1 MSRVV
6 GFSLKLEGS
15 TATIAE
21 INKIEK
27 ALQGISE
34 QINSTKKLNLG
45 VLKPLFEGQE
55 QLSKAISET
64 NKVLSAQSKI
74 LSNLGTSKNVDSTIV
89 DNLQKTVTK
98 LRSEITKLQEEL
110 KDLKTPKVAV
120 PTPEGFDKITAETKK
135 IIEDIKKIAPAF
147 DQLASGT
154 AASFLNKITDI
165 DIKLKAVKENIT
177 KAKQAGSTDNSENL
191 TQLVAAEKALK
202 IEKAKTVALLK
213 EEEKQF
219 IATSKAIDPTSV
231 IGMREELSRLKA
243 EYLKLSEAERNSAE
257 GQKKFNAI
265 VAHNNNISTIE
276 QSLGDFRRNVGN
288 YRDAVN
294 GLVPTLL
301 NLQKQ
306 GFAANQGLLDTFKNE
321 NRSKVDALEKEIN
334 QLSAAYAKLTA
345 EERKADVGVELLN
358 KLNTQAD
365 ELNRSLRTLPNEVS
379 GLKKSFIGI
388 GDIITGGLI
397 TGGILAAVSSIKA
410 FGTESIEE
418 FKQAEV
424 AISKVRA
431 QLEATGNASG
441 KTAEELR
448 NIAQDIEVTTG
459 IDGDQ
464 ILDQVTSKLLTFTR
478 IQGDAFNRAQKAA
491 VDLGQT
497 LGGDLSSATQILGKA
512 LDNPLKGIS
521 LLGKAGIYL
530 SDATKKQVQEA
541 IAANDIYKAQS
552 AILSTVETKVKGVA
566 SAINNSELSGLRRWQ
581 VDWNNFKEDFGRGL
595 ITITNQFLKF
605 THDLSDGVL
614 FDTEGTKI
622 AKRAINELSE
632 AFVKES
638 ISINA
643 SFDALKKQN
652 LTNEER
658 GVVIKKVVDQYGTLI
673 TKEEL
678 ELASLNDLDRIQK
691 SLTQTVKLQV
701 FERVKAAAEEAAL
714 TELANKKIQLA
725 LAKRRD
731 VSELNTAQ
739 LILASVASNEQLKEF
754 FDNREKELEKEV
766 TDLAN
771 KSTSL
776 GKVLTDAFPELN
788 VPKIENTYRDA
799 ELKVEALLKRI
810 QDNLESKTLDP
821 IVRKKLVEINQQF
834 VGIDIDPRAVDNV
847 IKAVDNKNKLLDELF
862 KKKSDVIGGDGE
874 KVNKA
879 VDDQIKRIEELKRKI
894 SDLSAEAIVDE
905 FDRQIAQ
912 VKSKTAADVEE
923 IKRKIKEIKAKP
935 VLTTKDSEE
944 IKLSQELI
952 GKLGEAEQKQIEKIN
967 DNRKKALQ
975 EAKNELIKLQN
986 EVQQII
992 LEGTKNVTESNIDT
1006 SSFKFAQINREI
1018 EIKYNVDNTSLKE
1031 QLAKGE
1037 ISEKEFKKRSNELE
1051 INKLNEQLKAA
1062 QDYSREV
1069 NLLYEAQYLAQIK
1082 ILEAK
1087 KAQADVDAE
1096 IEASLKR
1103 QKLVEDS
1110 LAGKIDDKTAIK
1122 GLLAIDNQ
1130 LAAQKSKNTKD
1141 YNIAVN
1147 KANQERVTNEQATAD
1162 KIKEIVYALNG
1173 LTIQS
1178 TTQAS
1183 EDAAEKRRQLI
1194 QGAIDLAKIASDA
1207 IFEIENNQINA
1218 IHDQR
1223 ISNLERERD
1232 ARLKLVKGNAAE
1244 EERINREYDIKK
1256 RKLDEENFKR
1266 QQRAAILQATI
1277 NGALGATAVFAV
1289 PDFTFGIKSAIQLG
1303 IILANTIAQ
1312 IAIIKSQSF
1321 AEGGFAKK
1329 EFRRPGEG
1337 GMTGA
1342 SIAPKDHTGKRPVGV
1357 ATYHENEYTM
1367 PDWQVEMHEELA
1379 KAMDKDRATKSNYH
1393 VNLYYRKMA
1402 MKAIENYENNPGILR
1417 RKPEPRT
1424 IPFIY
1429 QPRHI
1434 QKESSKV
1441 EMSEEVID
1449 RIAETIA
1456 TKAEQAITKGVNKG
1470 YAQSVKEITQDEL
1483 RKQQRELKKAM

>member
-135 IIEDIKKIAPAF
+135 IIEDIKKIAPVF

-265 VAHNNNISTIE
+265 VAQNNNISTIE

-345 EERKADVGVELLN
+345 EERKADVGVKLLN

-410 FGTESIEE
+410 FGTESIKE
-418 FKQAEV
+418 FSEAQV
-424 AISKVRA
+424 ALGKVNA
-431 QLEATGNASG
+431 QLAATGNQAGISA
-441 KTAEELR
+441 KELKKL
-448 NIAQDIEVTTG
+448 ADSIEVNTG
-459 IDGDQ
+459 IDADTV
-464 ILDQVTSKLLTFTR
+464 LNEVTSGLLKFVR
-478 IQGDAFNRAQKAA
+478 IQGDVFKQAQQNA
-491 VDLGQT
+491 VDLAQVM
-497 LGGDLSSATQILGKA
+497 GGDLAGATQLLGKA
-512 LDNPLKGIS
+512 LDDPIRGISILRKAGIS
-521 LLGKAGIYL
+521 L
-530 SDATKKQVQEA
+530 DADTKKQIETAVK
-541 IAANDIYKAQS
+541 ANDTYKAQTI
-552 AILSTVETKVKGVA
+552 ILREVEGRVKGVS
-566 SAINNSELSGLRRWQ
+566 SAINNTDLNGVRNLT
-581 VDWNNFKEDFGRGL
+581 VAWNNAKEAVGEAL
-595 ITITNQFLKF
+595 ISIGNGII
-605 THDLSDGVL
+605 DLYKSFSDGTILVP
-614 FDTEGTKI
+614 TGMKETT
-622 AKRAINELSE
+622 RAINELGE
-632 AFVKES
+632 AVAKEETQITS
-638 ISINA
+638 GIR
-643 SFDALKKQN
+643 ALKDQN
-652 LTNEER
+652 LNNDVR
-658 GVVIKKVVDQYGTLI
+658 KKIIEQIAEKYGDLV

-678 ELASLNDLDRIQK
+678 EAATIEDLNRLQVTLTDTVKKQVFARIKLASQ
-691 SLTQTVKLQV
+691 
-701 FERVKAAAEEAAL
+701 EAIA
-714 TELANKKIQLA
+714 TEIAQNQIKQAFLKRQDDEGLSFGDKFKLA
-725 LAKRRD
+725 LAKLYYGQKIAYTGFAIKT
-731 VSELNTAQ
+731 EENIKNLKAEMEKNEIILN
-739 LILASVASNEQLKEF
+739 E
-754 FDNREKELEKEV
+754 
-766 TDLAN
+766 
-771 KSTSL
+771 
-776 GKVLTDAFPELN
+776 AFPEINTTKIQLN
-788 VPKIENTYRDA
+788 YKDAALKIKGVLLGINNALSDKTISDTAKKRLLELNNEFSGIKIDSKASDEYIKSVVERSNKANNLIASLSKKTIGAISDESEAIKKSSEEARKKIEEQLQQIN
-799 ELKVEALLKRI
+799 EL
-810 QDNLESKTLDP
+810 N
-821 IVRKKLVEINQQF
+821 
-834 VGIDIDPRAVDNV
+834 
-847 IKAVDNKNKLLDELF
+847 
-862 KKKSDVIGGDGE
+862 
-874 KVNKA
+874 
-879 VDDQIKRIEELKRKI
+879 KRIE
-894 SDLSAEAIVDE
+894 DLRINAIDNE
-905 FDRQIAQ
+905 FDQRIEKVRASTRQEIEETKEKYKTQQAL
-912 VKSKTAADVEE
+912 VK
-923 IKRKIKEIKAKP
+923 
-935 VLTTKDSEE
+935 
-944 IKLSQELI
+944 ELI
-952 GKLGEAEQKQIEKIN
+952 QKLGEAELNEITKINNERSKVLNEAVQELTILQKDVDVILNASVQADIEEKIKQFAFELSQQERTIQINYDTNLEDLKAQLANGLISTKDFEEQSKILDKKRLDSQLVSAQKYNDTVSGIYDDLLATQLLVVEATKERAKYEAEIEATKKRVSIEQDLKSGKIDLGTADSLIVEQHLNTEAKLHQIEQ
-967 DNRKKALQ
+967 KAIQ
-975 EAKNELIKLQN
+975 
-986 EVQQII
+986 
-992 LEGTKNVTESNIDT
+992 D
-1006 SSFKFAQINREI
+1006 
-1018 EIKYNVDNTSLKE
+1018 
-1031 QLAKGE
+1031 
-1037 ISEKEFKKRSNELE
+1037 SNELE
-1051 INKLNEQLKAA
+1051 
-1062 QDYSREV
+1062 RV
-1069 NLLYEAQYLAQIK
+1069 NLKNKQDAADKVVALNKSAQEEITANELKEQDKRKENLQAVKDGAIELARITADAISQINQN
-1082 ILEAK
+1082 
-1087 KAQADVDAE
+1087 QAD
-1096 IEASLKR
+1096 R
-1103 QKLVEDS
+1103 
-1110 LAGKIDDKTAIK
+1110 
-1122 GLLAIDNQ
+1122 
-1130 LAAQKSKNTKD
+1130 D
-1141 YNIAVN
+1141 YNRN
-1147 KANQERVTNEQATAD
+1147 
-1162 KIKEIVYALNG
+1162 
-1173 LTIQS
+1173 
-1178 TTQAS
+1178 
-1183 EDAAEKRRQLI
+1183 
-1194 QGAIDLAKIASDA
+1194 ID
-1207 IFEIENNQINA
+1207 
-1218 IHDQR
+1218 
-1223 ISNLERERD
+1223 NLEREKN
-1232 ARLKLVKGNAAE
+1232 ARLKLVKGNTAE